1 MANIMQGA
9 QQLIRLLAPHL
20 LRDRGEAEEDKWP
33 VQTIDPSVFKMRTRN
48 RKSPEKNKYS
58 Q

>member
-1 MANIMQGA
+1 MAKNVQGA

-20 LRDRGEAEEDKWP
+20 LKDRSEGEEDKWP
-33 VQTIDPSVFKMRTRN
+33 IQTIDPSVFKTRSRN

>member
-1 MANIMQGA
+1 MQGA